1 MMHRYF
7 STLTLATIVLFQ
19 MPVLAWNNYGH
30 MSVAYVA
37 YQQLTPQVR
46 DKANA
51 LLTKN
56 PDFPNWVAMLP
67 AGTSDAENKQML
79 FMIAATWADRIKGA
93 PGFSEDNPTDKNKC
107 GPVSAQNIGFT
118 DQFRHR

>member
-7 STLTLATIVLFQ
+7 STLTLSTIVLFR

-56 PDFPNWVAMLP
+56 PDFQNWVAMVP
-67 AGTSDAENKQML
+67 PGHTTVPVTSCPGT
-79 FMIAATWADRIKGA
+79 KGY
-93 PGFSEDNPTDKNKC
+93 
-107 GPVSAQNIGFT
+107 
-118 DQFRHR
+118 